1 MEGLFKG
8 SESVAIDEVEEAE
21 TRRDQRVATVEGG
34 KRGEVPIDVAQVL
47 FTCSIQ
53 CHSGVI

>member
-34 KRGEVPIDVAQVL
+34 K
-47 FTCSIQ
+47 
-53 CHSGVI
+53 